1 MTKAIINPGEQLFL
15 GRDFNITYRAAGSET
30 SARNLS
36 CAINYVEGS
45 GLKVDFEAAG
55 VKGRNLIRMKPMSS
69 VTQNMPQAHVFTYT
83 FKEGADYTSKV
94 AGIGIALVAE
104 NNSYS
109 RSYPYDGDIT
119 HQGGSRQKMMDVGV
133 KRILSC

>member
-1 MTKAIINPGEQLFL
+1 MEHICFKKVKNGSNFSLKCLSNLKAPTVRVPIPYGQPRGLME
-15 GRDFNITYRAAGSET
+15 GH
-30 SARNLS
+30 ARK
-36 CAINYVEGS
+36 IYY
-45 GLKVDFEAAG
+45 
-55 VKGRNLIRMKPMSS
+55 IRPHGWSIM
-69 VTQNMPQAHVFTYT
+69 VFTYT